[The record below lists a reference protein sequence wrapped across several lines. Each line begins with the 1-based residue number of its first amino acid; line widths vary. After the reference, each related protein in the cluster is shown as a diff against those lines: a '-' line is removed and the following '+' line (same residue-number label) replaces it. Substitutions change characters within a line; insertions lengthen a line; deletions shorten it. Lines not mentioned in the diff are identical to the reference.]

1 MIRFFKKIIDWLRSR
16 HMYVIAD
23 ATDNSITLSRA
34 LFHHMG
40 GLSLE
45 KAKVFAFYVPAVE
58 PHHGHYGF
66 ILNPEFDK
74 ETQLA
79 DIQYNTKHRTIGF
92 EMLNPTVNRM
102 FYDYGLQP
110 MTKVKLTVNC
120 KQLHDITYYQIV
132 PPKNNCAL

>member
-1 MIRFFKKIIDWLRSR
+1 MKKILKKIINWLRKR

-23 ATDNSITLSRA
+23 ATDNSITFSRA

-45 KAKVFAFYVPAVE
+45 QAKVFTFYVPAVE
-58 PHHGHYGF
+58 PQQGHYGF
-66 ILNPEFDK
+66 ILNPEFDQK
-74 ETQLA
+74 TQLA

-102 FYDYGLQP
+102 FYDYGLRP
-110 MTKVKLTVNC
+110 MTKAKLSVKAKTAG
-120 KQLHDITYYQIV
+120 DITYYEIC
-132 PPKNNCAL
+132 PPI

>member
-1 MIRFFKKIIDWLRSR
+1 MKKILKKIINWFRKR

-23 ATDNSITLSRA
+23 ATDNSITFSRA

-45 KAKVFAFYVPAVE
+45 QAKVFAFYVPAVE
-58 PHHGHYGF
+58 PHQGHYGF
-66 ILNPEFDK
+66 MLNPEFDK
-74 ETQLA
+74 KTQLA

-102 FYDYGLQP
+102 FYDYGLRP
-110 MTKVKLTVNC
+110 MTKVKLSV
-120 KQLHDITYYQIV
+120 KHKRLQEITYYQIC
-132 PPKNNCAL
+132 PPK